1 MPTEYTQ
8 LVEAMKSLTQ
18 GTPPGTVIT
27 LPMAENEWNTRPDT
41 ESYGI
46 ISLDFEQD
54 QMSGDDRKLA
64 ASYEGSVDLYSLNR
78 DGSGWVPL
86 ITAVLTE
93 YCEGAWSLNTH
104 MYERDTGLFH
114 WEWSFQVED

>member
-54 QMSGDDRKLA
+54 QM
-64 ASYEGSVDLYSLNR
+64 
-78 DGSGWVPL
+78 P
-86 ITAVLTE
+86 TARALTPSRR
-93 YCEGAWSLNTH
+93 GAWTCSAGEKAAADGWKKSGIPWKTTAEPAGVSIRTRTNGK
-104 MYERDTGLFH
+104 RASSTGNGRLR
-114 WEWSFQVED
+114 